1 MLLFLLN
8 KSVPISSSVYL
19 RNFIP
24 CLRSNGHKIR
34 TQEVHLNM
42 RKNFFALRVDGRA
55 LEEAAQ
61 GEIMESAFED
71 I

>member
-1 MLLFLLN
+1 
-8 KSVPISSSVYL
+8 
-19 RNFIP
+19 
-24 CLRSNGHKIR
+24 
-34 TQEVHLNM
+34 M
-42 RKNFFALRVDGRA
+42 RKNFFALRVDGGA